1 MNTFKMILIIVW
13 IIFSVPAGNISVAQ
27 TEEKGTPEWIRLVSE
42 NRVHLTGL
50 VQICWNIRTDI
61 LIRVGN
67 PTSERYL
74 RRSDI
79 WSGAIGGLY
88 GGVVRGLY
96 GVGPQ

>member
-50 VQICWNIRTDI
+50 V
-61 LIRVGN
+61 GN
-67 PTSERYL
+67 KAEFSEDVARLADLLEHPDRYIDSG
-74 RRSDI
+74 RESYV
-79 WSGAIGGLY
+79 GAIYGL
-88 GGVVRGLY
+88 GR
-96 GVGPQ
+96 